1 MMSVRL
7 IDLYILKQ
15 VSMPLLAAV
24 GIGMAALLME
34 RLIRLLDMF
43 ANRGSPI
50 SIILKMLGNLVPHYL
65 GIALPAALF
74 VGVLYA
80 SMRLSN
86 DSELDAM
93 RASGIS
99 LRRLMMP
106 IIALAIV
113 LTIVSSYIL
122 GFLQPY
128 TRFAYRALVHLVTE
142 TQWDSAIE
150 RGAFFS
156 GFGGKTILIG
166 DISEGGRKLDQIF
179 VKELDDAGRNIIITA
194 EHGDLSKESD
204 LSLVLTLR
212 DGIRTETSPAGD
224 KTRALIFKELALP
237 LESVA
242 PEPFR
247 RRGDKE
253 LELTLSEL
261 FHFYFNTP
269 AYLDIDD
276 IKAEINARLVNS
288 LSIVFLPL
296 LAMPVGISSRRTSKS
311 LRLLVGVVFL
321 IFYYEVLQFGEQ
333 IVGDGL
339 SGAMLALWLPFLVFS
354 SVSVWLFNASDSK
367 PGYDPLSHI
376 FDTLD
381 AGLGFLTRRL
391 LKLRW
396 WRAA

>member
-7 IDLYILKQ
+7 IDLYILKR

-253 LELTLSEL
+253 SELTLSEL

>member
-1 MMSVRL
+1 MPLRL
-7 IDLYILKQ
+7 IDLYILKR
-15 VSMPLLAAV
+15 VSMPLFAAV
-24 GIGMAALLME
+24 GIAMAALLME

-93 RASGIS
+93 RASGMS
-99 LRRLMMP
+99 LRRLMLP
-106 IIALAIV
+106 ILALAIV

-128 TRFAYRALVHLVTE
+128 TRFAYRALVHIVTE

-166 DISEGGRKLDQIF
+166 DISEGGKKLQQIF
-179 VKELDDAGRNIIITA
+179 VKELDGSGRNIIITA
-194 EHGDLSKESD
+194 ERGELSKAPD
-204 LSLVLTLR
+204 LSLVLSLFE
-212 DGIRTETSPAGD
+212 GIRTETTPIGD
-224 KTRALIFKELALP
+224 QTRALVFNELKLP

-247 RRGDKE
+247 QRGDKE
-253 LELTLSEL
+253 SELTLFEL
-261 FHFYFNTP
+261 FQYYFKTP
-269 AYLDIDD
+269 NYLDIED
-276 IKAEINARLVNS
+276 IKAEINSRLVNS
-288 LSIVFLPL
+288 ISIIFLPL

-321 IFYYEVLQFGEQ
+321 VFYYEILQFGEQ
-333 IVGDGL
+333 LVGNGA
-339 SGAMLALWLPFLVFS
+339 SGAILALWLPFLIFAGIS
-354 SVSVWLFNASDSK
+354 LWLFNAADSK

-381 AGLGFLTRRL
+381 AGLSFVGRLATR
-391 LKLRW
+391 LRW
-396 WRAA
+396 WRTA

>member
-1 MMSVRL
+1 MPLRL
-7 IDLYILKQ
+7 IDLYILKR
-15 VSMPLLAAV
+15 VSMPLFAAV
-24 GIGMAALLME
+24 GIAMAALLME

-93 RASGIS
+93 RASGMS
-99 LRRLMMP
+99 LRRLMLP
-106 IIALAIV
+106 ILALAIV

-128 TRFAYRALVHLVTE
+128 TRFAYRALVHIVTE

-166 DISEGGRKLDQIF
+166 DISEGGRKLQQIF
-179 VKELDDAGRNIIITA
+179 VKELDGSGRNIIITA
-194 EHGDLSKESD
+194 ERGDLSKESD

-212 DGIRTETSPAGD
+212 DGIRTETSQAGD
-224 KTRALIFKELALP
+224 VTRALVFKELALP

-253 LELTLSEL
+253 SELTLVEL
-261 FHFYFNTP
+261 FQYYFKTP
-269 AYLDIDD
+269 DYLDIED
-276 IKAEINARLVNS
+276 IKAEINSRLVNS
-288 LSIVFLPL
+288 ISIIFLPL

-321 IFYYEVLQFGEQ
+321 VFYYEILQFGEQ
-333 IVGDGL
+333 LVGNGA
-339 SGAMLALWLPFLVFS
+339 SGAILALWLPFLIFAG
-354 SVSVWLFNASDSK
+354 VSLWLFRSADSK

-381 AGLGFLTRRL
+381 AGLSFVGRLATR
-391 LKLRW
+391 LRW
-396 WRAA
+396 WRTA

>member
-1 MMSVRL
+1 MMPLRL
-7 IDLYILKQ
+7 IDLYILKR

-106 IIALAIV
+106 ILALAIV

-224 KTRALIFKELALP
+224 KTRALVFKELALP

-253 LELTLSEL
+253 SELTLWEL
-261 FHFYFNTP
+261 FHFYANTP

-333 IVGDGL
+333 VVGDGL
-339 SGAMLALWLPFLVFS
+339 SGAMLALWLPFCIFS
-354 SVSVWLFNASDSK
+354 GVSLWLFNASDSK

-381 AGLGFLTRRL
+381 AGLGFVARKL

-396 WRAA
+396 WRAV

>member
-1 MMSVRL
+1 MPMRL
-7 IDLYILKQ
+7 IDRYVLKR
-15 VSMPLLAAV
+15 VSMPLMAAV
-24 GIGMAALLME
+24 GIAMAALLME

-80 SMRLSN
+80 SLRLSN

-93 RASGIS
+93 RASGLS
-99 LRRLMMP
+99 LRRLMTP
-106 IIALAIV
+106 ILALAIV
-113 LTIVSSYIL
+113 LTIVSSYIM

-166 DISEGGRKLDQIF
+166 DISEGGRKLEHIF
-179 VKELDDAGRNIIITA
+179 VKDTDDSGRNVIITA
-194 EHGDLSKESD
+194 ERGDLSKESD

-212 DGIRTETSPAGD
+212 DGIRTETSLTGD
-224 KTRALIFKELALP
+224 ATRALVFKELALP

-247 RRGDKE
+247 KRGDKE
-253 LELTLSEL
+253 SELTLWEL
-261 FHFYFNTP
+261 FHYYFNMP
-269 AYLDIDD
+269 NYLDIDD
-276 IKAEINARLVNS
+276 VKAEINARLVNS
-288 LSIVFLPL
+288 LSIIFLPM
-296 LAMPVGISSRRTSKS
+296 LAMPIGISSRRTSKT
-311 LRLLVGVVFL
+311 LHLFVGIVFL
-321 IFYYEVLQFGEQ
+321 VFYYEVLQFGEQ
-333 IVGDGL
+333 VVGDGY
-339 SGAMLALWLPFLVFS
+339 SGAMLALWLPFLIFS
-354 SVSVWLFNASDSK
+354 GLSLWLFRAADSK
-367 PGYDPLSHI
+367 PGYDPLSHL

-381 AGLGFLTRRL
+381 AGIAFCARWLIR
-391 LKLRW
+391 LRW
-396 WRAA
+396 WRTA

>member
-1 MMSVRL
+1 MLVRL
-7 IDLYILKQ
+7 IDLYILKR

-24 GIGMAALLME
+24 GIAMAALLME

-106 IIALAIV
+106 ILALAIV

-166 DISEGGRKLDQIF
+166 DISEGGRKLEQIF
-179 VKELDDAGRNIIITA
+179 VKELDSTGRNIVITA
-194 EHGDLSKESD
+194 AHGELRKGSD
-204 LSLVLTLR
+204 LALILTLS
-212 DGIRTETSPAGD
+212 DGIRTETTLQGD
-224 KTRALIFKELALP
+224 STRALVFKTLDLP

-247 RRGDKE
+247 KRGDKE
-253 LELTLSEL
+253 SELTLLEL
-261 FHFYFNTP
+261 FRYYFDTP
-269 AYLDIDD
+269 NYLDFSD
-276 IKAEINARLVNS
+276 IKAEINSRLVNS
-288 LSIVFLPL
+288 ISIIFLPL
-296 LAMPVGISSRRTSKS
+296 LAMPVGISSRRTSKG
-311 LRLLVGVVFL
+311 LRMFVGIAFL
-321 IFYYEVLQFGEQ
+321 IFYYEILQFGEQ
-333 IVGDGL
+333 VVSNG
-339 SGAMLALWLPFLVFS
+339 STGATVAIWLPFTIFA
-354 SVSVWLFNASDSK
+354 SVSLWLFGAADRR
-367 PGYDPLSHI
+367 PGFDPLSHI
-376 FDTLD
+376 FDALD
-381 AGLGFLTRRL
+381 AGLSFVFQVALR
-391 LKLRW
+391 LRW
-396 WRAA
+396 RRAA